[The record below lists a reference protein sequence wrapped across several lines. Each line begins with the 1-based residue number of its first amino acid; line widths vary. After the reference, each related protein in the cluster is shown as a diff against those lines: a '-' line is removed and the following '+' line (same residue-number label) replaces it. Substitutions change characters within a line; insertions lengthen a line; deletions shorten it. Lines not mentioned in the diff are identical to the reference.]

1 MELLRSHGINRD
13 VSLMSHESHGPWY
26 YQQICLGFNYR
37 MTEVQ
42 AALGISQ
49 MDRLSDFVCQRNSLA
64 RRYDELLAHLPL
76 VTPWH
81 HPDGYSARHLY
92 IIRLDLE
99 HTKKTHREIFLA
111 LREGGVGVNL
121 HYIPVHIQPWYTKM
135 GFLPDDFPNA
145 MAYYSEAISI
155 PLYATLD
162 ECGQDQVVSVLSKVL
177 AA

>member
-1 MELLRSHGINRD
+1 
-13 VSLMSHESHGPWY
+13 
-26 YQQICLGFNYR
+26 YR